1 MEILTPQERKALND
15 AMDVLA
21 RHTQHGSS
29 WVFGPGNYKTVEPP
43 KFSDGGAAYFDTT
56 GAQHSGLPGETFAD
70 RIEAALQIEQAIE
83 KDAAIIRARQIELLR
98 NQLQTLEQ
106 AA

>member
-15 AMDVLA
+15 AIDVLA

-29 WVFGPGNYKTVEPP
+29 WVFSPGNYK
-43 KFSDGGAAYFDTT
+43 FSDSSVFSSGSAAYFDTT
-56 GAQHSGLPGETFAD
+56 GAQHSFLVGDTFAD

-83 KDAAIIRARQIELLR
+83 KDAAIIRAREIERLR
-98 NQLQTLEQ
+98 NELQTLEQ
-106 AA
+106 AS